1 MAKDTIIAIGA
12 GGQVT
17 GDAIPTVNTKAPIS
31 AVNFGGL
38 VIWPPTLMALVV
50 EPSILVVCLKHF
62 TYHIKHLKVFHV
74 WKYIISKQMKHKFL
88 CSGYGGAQLVSLTMV
103 VVGRERRKKK
113 WERERNTRVREREGK
128 FGKKYSQYN

>member
-17 GDAIPTVNTKAPIS
+17 GDAILTVNTKAPM
-31 AVNFGGL
+31 VGL
-38 VIWPPTLMALVV
+38 
-50 EPSILVVCLKHF
+50 
-62 TYHIKHLKVFHV
+62 
-74 WKYIISKQMKHKFL
+74 
-88 CSGYGGAQLVSLTMV
+88 SLTMV